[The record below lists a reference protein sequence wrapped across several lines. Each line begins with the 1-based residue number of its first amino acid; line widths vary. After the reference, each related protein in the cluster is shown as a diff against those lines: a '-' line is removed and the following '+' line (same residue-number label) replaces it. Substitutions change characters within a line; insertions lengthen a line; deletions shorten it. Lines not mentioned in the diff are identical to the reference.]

1 MNIST
6 GYVPYF
12 TSLNAALT
20 PSYPD
25 IVGERSLNVSADL
38 NRFVEAAYNPYDPG
52 TISGL
57 TKIASSPIPGCAVFL
72 FRDETNELVAQ
83 TTSNASGVFAFTG
96 LNKAMKFMVIVKI
109 AAGFESYEY
118 MVSSRR
124 NPV

>member
-25 IVGERSLNVSADL
+25 IVGERSLNVNADL
-38 NRFVEAAYNPYDPG
+38 NRFDEAAYNPYDPG

-57 TKIASSPIPGCAVFL
+57 TKIAGSPIPGCNVFL

-83 TTSNASGVFAFTG
+83 TTSNASGVFVFTG
-96 LNKAMKFMVIVKI
+96 LNKAMKFMVVVKI

>member
-12 TSLNAALT
+12 TSLNAVLT

-38 NRFVEAAYNPYDPG
+38 NRFDEAAYNPYDPG
-52 TISGL
+52 TISG
-57 TKIASSPIPGCAVFL
+57 TTRIAGSPVGGCQVL
-72 FRDETNELVAQ
+72 LIRDDTNELVG
-83 TTSNASGVFAFTG
+83 TVESSLDGSFSFTG
-96 LNKAMKFMVIVKI
+96 LNKAMKFTVIVKM
-109 AAGFESYEY
+109 AAQFNSYEY